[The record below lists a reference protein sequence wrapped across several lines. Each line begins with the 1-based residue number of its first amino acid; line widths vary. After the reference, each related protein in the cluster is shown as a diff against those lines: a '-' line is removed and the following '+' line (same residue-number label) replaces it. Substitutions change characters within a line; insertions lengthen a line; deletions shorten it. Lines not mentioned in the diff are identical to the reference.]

1 LDEDGGMGMD
11 APASAKMLT
20 PLEDLWARVDSVLRS
35 RLRPDLYARWF
46 APLRPI
52 ALGEGRLQ
60 IGAPDRFHRDF
71 VEDHYRLLFEDCVP
85 ALAGERLRIVFAV
98 ADAPRPSSNAP
109 AVSALGSTPASA
121 PALTPLPYPRPEGA
135 PAAQVDPRDSRPNPR
150 YAFDTYVV
158 GASNHFAFAAAQAV
172 AANPGRTWNPLFL
185 HGDSGLGKTHL
196 LHAVAHAILE
206 KSGGRVAIVSSERYT
221 NDFVAALSRGTMDE
235 FRRKYRECSALL
247 VDDVQFLAGKDKT
260 AEEFFHTFN
269 ELHDHHV
276 QIVLSSDRS
285 PKELKG
291 LDERLCSRFE
301 WGMRVQ
307 IEAPEFETRAA
318 ILQKKAEVESIDLPD
333 EVTQLLAQHIRSNV
347 RELEGALMRLA
358 AFASLKSEPITIQ
371 LARDVLSD
379 VIPPEGYRPS
389 IERIQE
395 AVSAHFG
402 LTVAKLT
409 SASREQKIALPRQ
422 VAMWLCRELAKETL
436 QSIAEKFNKKDH
448 TTVISAVERVRTL
461 IEADEGVKNA
471 VRTLTSKLAP

>member
-1 LDEDGGMGMD
+1 MD
-11 APASAKMLT
+11 SPASAKRFA
-20 PLEDLWARVDSVLRS
+20 PLEDQWSRIEGYLRS
-35 RLRPDLYARWF
+35 RLNADLFGRWF
-46 APLRPI
+46 AQLRV
-52 ALGEGRLQ
+52 AGMDGDRLQ
-60 IGAPDRFHRDF
+60 IAAPDRFHRDF
-71 VEDHYRLLFEDCVP
+71 VEDNYGAWL
-85 ALAGERLRIVFAV
+85 GEVIRDVLGGPVRV
-98 ADAPRPSSNAP
+98 AFVVDDAPRPTAP
-109 AVSALGSTPASA
+109 APVPAVTAL
-121 PALTPLPYPRPEGA
+121 PRAVE
-135 PAAQVDPRDSRPNPR
+135 AAVPPDPRESRANPR
-150 YAFDTYVV
+150 YTFDTFVV
-158 GASNHFAFAAAQAV
+158 GESNRFAFAAAQAV
-172 AANPGRTWNPLFL
+172 AANPGKTWNPLFL

-206 KSGGRVAIVSSERYT
+206 KSNGGRVAIVSSERYT
-221 NDFVAALSRGTMDE
+221 NDFVAALAKGTMDE
-235 FRRKYRECSALL
+235 FRHKYRECSALL

-307 IEAPEFETRAA
+307 IEVPEFETRAA
-318 ILQKKAEVESIDLPD
+318 ILKKKAEVESIDLPD
-333 EVTQLLAQHIRSNV
+333 EVTQLLATHIRSNV

-358 AFASLKSEPITIQ
+358 AFASLKAETITVP

-379 VIPPEGYRPS
+379 VIPPPGYKPS

-395 AVSAHFG
+395 AVAAHYG

-422 VAMWLCRELAKETL
+422 VAMYLCRELARETF

-448 TTVISAVERVRTL
+448 TTVIAAVERVKTL
-461 IEADEGVKNA
+461 SAGDEGMRSA
-471 VRTLTSKLAP
+471 VASLVSKLAP